1 MAKTKAQ
8 LAAEKAAAD
17 KKTSGLLQD
26 FMNQSQT
33 GTQAPGQIS
42 NKALMAGQ
50 TSSKKAIKGVL
61 TGGQPV
67 ISDEVDPITG
77 KVIRNTNPLFPAGS
91 QYTELSN
98 LKPKDRAVLQREM
111 YALNLYPK
119 NYTPTFG
126 FLGLGGEDAAAVTKL
141 MIVGEQKGLADIND
155 VIKLAKTDKNIKNL
169 LSGGGYAKTGPRL
182 TDAATAGAN
191 LNTYFLDM
199 FNDKPSKAEAKEYKE
214 LINTAERGSKGSIG
228 AQQAEDIL
236 LSVATKKANGLIAA
250 AKLGDT
256 KSQTQLEA
264 GQLGRSIRALR
275 NAYADNGLPVDDKR
289 IYSQAVKA
297 SRSNV
302 AYDNVI
308 QGIRLNAKTIWAP
321 LADNID
327 QGFTVKDQVDPY
339 ITIRSKVTGVPKE
352 QIKISDMTD
361 IIDENGKLKAPAK
374 YQSEMYKTD
383 AYLEGNNFQQQKLN
397 DIQVVLRNF
406 GIG

>member
-1 MAKTKAQ
+1 MAKTKAE

-17 KKTSGLLQD
+17 AKTKGLLQD

-33 GTQAPGQIS
+33 GTQTPGQIS
-42 NKALMAGQ
+42 NKAFQIGQ
-50 TSSKKAIKGVL
+50 TAGKKAGKSVL
-61 TGGQPV
+61 QGAQPV
-67 ISDEVDPITG
+67 IGLDPTTG
-77 KVIRNTNPLFPAGS
+77 APLSLENPLYPVGS
-91 QYTELSN
+91 QFVLLN
-98 LKPKDRAVLQREM
+98 KLPPDARAKLQREM

-119 NYTPTFG
+119 NYTPIFG
-126 FLGLGGEDAAAVTKL
+126 MLSPAEDSVALTKL
-141 MIVGEQKGLADIND
+141 MVVGEQKGLADVND
-155 VIKLAKTDKNIKNL
+155 VIKLAKTDKNVKNFL
-169 LSGGGYAKTGPRL
+169 TSGGYTKTGPRL

-228 AQQAEDIL
+228 AQQTEDIL

-275 NAYADNGLPVDDKR
+275 NAYADNGLPIDDKR

-297 SRSNV
+297 SRSDV

-308 QGIRLNAKTIWAP
+308 QGVRLNAKTIWAP

-327 QGFTVKDQVDPY
+327 LGFTVKDQVDPY